1 MFIALYRWRLKE
13 GCEADF
19 CEGWRRLTLEIRDKH
34 GGWGSRLH
42 KAEDGTF
49 VAYAQ
54 WKDQEARDAAFAS
67 QTVIDTEAVELM
79 RRSIAQRLPDVYM
92 DVVDDL
98 LLKL

>member
-19 CEGWRRLTLEIRDKH
+19 CEGWRKRTIEIRDNY

-54 WKDQEARDAAFAS
+54 WKDKETWEAAVAKSVVDS
-67 QTVIDTEAVELM
+67 EAVELM
-79 RRSIAQRLPDVYM
+79 RRSISQRLPDVYM

-98 LLKL
+98 LLKF